1 MQKNKNKRLKVM
13 KKILLLLM
21 LATSVLVQAKAKYGI
36 VMPASLKPGDKVA
49 ILSPGSTPS
58 DSSVI
63 KAMEVLKGWG
73 LNPVRGKYVTNRYH
87 GWAGTA
93 AEREADLMWA
103 LRDKSVKAIICSR
116 GGYGSAQ
123 ILYNVPLDTLK
134 KYNKWLVGYS

>member
-1 MQKNKNKRLKVM
+1 M

-103 LRDKSVKAIICSR
+103 LRDNSIKAIICSYVSMR
-116 GGYGSAQ
+116 A
-123 ILYNVPLDTLK
+123 
-134 KYNKWLVGYS
+134 